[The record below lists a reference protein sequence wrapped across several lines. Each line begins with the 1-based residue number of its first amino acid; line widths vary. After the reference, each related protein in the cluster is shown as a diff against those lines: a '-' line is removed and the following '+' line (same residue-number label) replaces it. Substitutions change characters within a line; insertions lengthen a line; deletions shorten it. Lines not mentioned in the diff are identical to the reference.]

1 MIDDA
6 RDPAPALPAA
16 DPGYTVSGP
25 SGAPT
30 LVFVHGTR
38 LTRALWGPQVAGLS
52 DTYRT
57 IAVDLPGHGTLADRE
72 FTLDGAADHLA
83 GEIDA
88 AATDRR
94 AIVVGLSLGGYVAME
109 LAARSP
115 ERVRGLV
122 LAGATAEPTGPKMLP
137 YLALAKV
144 MGTVDGA
151 RLDVVNRWFFRR
163 RFPAPIADPIVE
175 GGFWSLGGASAL
187 RAVAGHRFLPLLE
200 AYDGPTLI
208 VNGALDLPFRLFS
221 RSFARSAHG
230 ARRVRLAGA
239 THLSNLDRPAA
250 FNEAIRRF
258 ERSLDPAR

>member
-1 MIDDA
+1 MSQDP
-6 RDPAPALPAA
+6 RDPAPA

-25 SGAPT
+25 AGAPT

-57 IAVDLPGHGTLADRE
+57 IAVDLPGHGTLADRA

-83 GEIDA
+83 DAIDA
-88 AATDRR
+88 EATDRR

-115 ERVRGLV
+115 ARVRGLV

-144 MGTVDGA
+144 MASVDGA
-151 RLDVVNRWFFRR
+151 RLDVANRWFFRR
-163 RFPAPIADPIVE
+163 RFPAAVADPIVE

-258 ERSLDPAR
+258 ERSLDPAP

>member
-1 MIDDA
+1 MSP
-6 RDPAPALPAA
+6 DPPDPTPA

-25 SGAPT
+25 LGAPT

-38 LTRALWGPQVAGLS
+38 LTRAAWGPQVAGLS

-72 FTLDGAADHLA
+72 FTLDAAADHLA
-83 GEIDA
+83 AAIDA

-137 YLALAKV
+137 YLALARV
-144 MGTVDGA
+144 MSVG
-151 RLDVVNRWFFRR
+151 RR
-163 RFPAPIADPIVE
+163 RP
-175 GGFWSLGGASAL
+175 
-187 RAVAGHRFLPLLE
+187 
-200 AYDGPTLI
+200 
-208 VNGALDLPFRLFS
+208 
-221 RSFARSAHG
+221 
-230 ARRVRLAGA
+230 ARRRQPVVL
-239 THLSNLDRPAA
+239 PAA
-250 FNEAIRRF
+250 LPGGGRRPD
-258 ERSLDPAR
+258 RRRRLLVARRARARCAPSPATASCRCSRRTRDRR